1 MTTSFPTRR
10 SSALPLH
17 EGRHDGTAEE
27 STVPY
32 VFACMCAMSK
42 LERYAAKDQCKEQSH
57 DRHIEDRQHDGI
69 GHGEED
75 HQPTAAE
82 HQPCLVAVPNGRDGI
97 HHRRA
102 GCVIGREGK
111 ENAHPEIKADEHDID
126 KTAESDKARSNE
138 EKEDHRRHNN
148 KIPSSDEHKNVE

>member
-57 DRHIEDRQHDGI
+57 DRHIEGRQHDGI

-82 HQPCLVAVPNGRDGI
+82 HRSEEHTSELQSLMRISYAVSCL
-97 HHRRA
+97 
-102 GCVIGREGK
+102 K
-111 ENAHPEIKADEHDID
+111 K
-126 KTAESDKARSNE
+126 KTQETN
-138 EKEDHRRHNN
+138 
-148 KIPSSDEHKNVE
+148 